1 MKIISIL
8 NAKEPLTRLLECK
21 YTSFKVVR
29 DLVNLRKK
37 LEAEVDFYIGEEKK
51 LVDEYASKDE
61 KGRPIVIEGGR
72 IQFDSV
78 EEKNKFE
85 EEIINLRV
93 LDIDGINPVHLKESD
108 FRNNDDLPTPN
119 DMIALEGIVEFE

>member
-29 DLVNLRKK
+29 DLANLRKK

-61 KGRPIVIEGGR
+61 KGRPIVIEGGK

-78 EEKNKFE
+78 DEKNKFE
-85 EEIINLRV
+85 EEVFNLRA

-108 FRNNDDLPTPN
+108 FRSTDDLPTPN